1 MRDQECSLQGQREER
16 RRGWHWHWH
25 WHCPEL
31 GTAVSAV
38 CAVAGAAVPVVVVVV
53 SAAAACG
60 GWETMVASWTRTTEA
75 PCTAQSS
82 ALGIG
87 W

>member
-1 MRDQECSLQGQREER
+1 MQREER
-16 RRGWHWHWH
+16 RREWRDWY

-38 CAVAGAAVPVVVVVV
+38 GAAAAVPVVV
-53 SAAAACG
+53 SASSSAAAAAACG
-60 GWETMVASWTRTTEA
+60 GWEAAVASLARMTEA

-82 ALGIG
+82 VLGIG